1 MNKSNEI
8 TEALGEKLVSGRD
21 LVDTVRKVGGRA
33 MIGNLSLAINE
44 VHVGEGRQM
53 GKGAPTPSDD
63 QKKWL
68 KVISKLSEATAL
80 APSK

>member
-1 MNKSNEI
+1 MNQAQQMQES
-8 TEALGEKLVSGRD
+8 LGEKIVSGRD

-33 MIGNLSLAINE
+33 MIENLSLAIRE
-44 VHVGEGRQM
+44 VHVGEGRKM

-68 KVISKLSEATAL
+68 KVISKLSEATAE

>member
-1 MNKSNEI
+1 MNQSQKMQES
-8 TEALGEKLVSGRD
+8 LGEKAASGRD
-21 LVDTVRKVGGRA
+21 LVGAVKAVGGRA
-33 MIGNLSLAINE
+33 MIENLSLAIRE
-44 VHVGEGRQM
+44 VHVGEGRKM

-68 KVISKLSEATAL
+68 KVISKLSEATAA